1 MAPQKIRHSRPLWQ
15 RLVPGVLIMRNYQR
29 GWIKGDVIAG
39 ITVAAYLIPQVMA
52 FASIV
57 GLPAVVGLWAVLGP
71 MAIYFVLGTSR
82 KMSIGPE
89 STTVLMTAAGI
100 SALVGAAGG
109 PEHMAEVAALLAIA
123 VGAVCL
129 IGYVGRLGFLTR
141 LLSRPVLVGYLLGI
155 ALLMFISQL
164 SEVTKVETSGEQSWQ
179 EVASFFQNIHNAHIP
194 TVLMALAVF
203 VLLFLARW
211 IAPKFPAPLLVL
223 LVAAG
228 AVAVF
233 GLDRYDLEVI
243 GEIPRGLPELR
254 LPDFST
260 VDIWA
265 LMPYAVG
272 IAIVGF
278 SDNILTARAFAVEK
292 DEPIDAN
299 QELLALGAANI
310 ANGLF
315 QGFPVSTSGSRTVLG
330 NTAGA
335 KTQVHSLVVIAI
347 VVMVLLFAGPVLE
360 SFPEAALGAL
370 VMYAAVQLID
380 IEELRR
386 IARFRKS
393 ELIITA
399 ATALALTL
407 FGVLVGIGF
416 AIALSILDLI
426 RRITSPYADVLGYA
440 PGVAG
445 MHSLDDYPD
454 SQPVEGL
461 VVFRYDSPIFFANAD
476 DFSARAK
483 QAIDRSPHP
492 IRWFLL
498 NAEANT
504 EMDLTAVDALEKLRV
519 DLESQGIRFAMARVK
534 QNLSRSLAPTGFI
547 KSVGKQYVFTTLPTA
562 VRAYAAE
569 FDERYSRYPE
579 GIPDYILNN
588 EKPSS

>member
-82 KMSIGPE
+82 KMSVGPE

-278 SDNILTARAFAVEK
+278 SDNILTARAFAAEK

-519 DLESQGIRFAMARVK
+519 DLESQGIRFVMARVK

>member
-278 SDNILTARAFAVEK
+278 SDNILTARAFAAEK

>member
-278 SDNILTARAFAVEK
+278 SDNILTARAFAAEK

-498 NAEANT
+498 KAEANT